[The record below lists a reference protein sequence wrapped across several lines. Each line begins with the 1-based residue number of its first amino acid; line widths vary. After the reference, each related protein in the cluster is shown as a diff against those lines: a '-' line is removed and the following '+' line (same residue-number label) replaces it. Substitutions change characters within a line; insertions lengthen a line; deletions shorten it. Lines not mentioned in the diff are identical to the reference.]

1 MTEQLPKDPKSQM
14 MKKGETG
21 AAAMPLPLSPEKV
34 FDAPWHAEGF
44 ALAVHLNEGGY
55 FDWPEWAGRFG
66 ENLAA
71 AKSVK
76 IGVGGGLDGSDDY
89 YQIWL
94 QTLIELMQ
102 EKGLVDAK
110 MLASIKAQ
118 WREAYLTTPH
128 GKPVHL

>member
-1 MTEQLPKDPKSQM
+1 MNEQLPKDPKSQM
-14 MKKGETG
+14 MKKGKTG
-21 AAAMPLPLSPEKV
+21 TVAMPLSPEKV
-34 FDAPWHAEGF
+34 FDAPWHAEVF
-44 ALAVHLNEGGY
+44 ALAVHLNEGGH

-71 AKSVK
+71 AKMVK
-76 IGVGGGLDGSDDY
+76 IGVGEGLDGSDDY

-94 QTLIELMQ
+94 QTLIEFMQ
-102 EKGLVDAK
+102 EKGLVDAE

-118 WREAYLTTPH
+118 WRDAYLQTPH

>member
-14 MKKGETG
+14 MKKGKTG
-21 AAAMPLPLSPEKV
+21 ATAMPLSPEKV
-34 FDAPWHAEGF
+34 FDAPWHAEVF
-44 ALAVHLNEGGY
+44 ALTVHLNEGGY

-71 AKSVK
+71 AKTAK
-76 IGVGGGLDGSDDY
+76 IGVVEGLDGSDDY